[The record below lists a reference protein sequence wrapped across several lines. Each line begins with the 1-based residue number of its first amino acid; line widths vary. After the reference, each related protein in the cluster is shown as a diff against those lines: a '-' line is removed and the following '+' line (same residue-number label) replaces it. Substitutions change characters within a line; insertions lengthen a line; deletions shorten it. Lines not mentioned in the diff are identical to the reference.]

1 MPPARDPNQTNRLAD
16 ETSPYLLQH
25 AHNPV
30 DWYPWG
36 DEALRHARETAR
48 PIFLSIGYAACH
60 WCHVMERESFEDA
73 ATATELNADF
83 VAIKVDR
90 EERPDLDAIYMDAVQ
105 AMTGGGGWPMS
116 VFLTPDG
123 QPFYGGTYFPDE
135 PRHGMPAFR
144 QVLASVAAAWRDE
157 RPQVEAAAARL
168 TAALREQAAR
178 TAEAARVAADAAD
191 AASAPAAAVMPGMSS
206 PGPSALREPQ
216 PAAGL
221 GGLVGPD
228 GRPLLR
234 VSSTPVVGPA
244 VDRAILDR
252 ATDNLAQSFDPAHG
266 GWGGAPK
273 FPAPMTIE
281 HLLRRFVRAGD
292 VQALTMA
299 RRTLDAMAAGG
310 IHDQLGGGFARYA
323 TDAVWLVPHFE
334 KMLYDN
340 ALLARAYLHAW
351 QVTAEPRYREVVE
364 DTLDYLLRE
373 MTVPGGAFAAS
384 QDADTDGEE
393 GATYVWTADEIR
405 AVLGS
410 DQAALFADAYDVTE
424 GGNWEGKTILQR
436 VRDDVALAARHAIPA
451 EQVAERL
458 ADARARLVEARR
470 ARPQPARDDKAL
482 AAWNGLAIAALA
494 EAAVALRRPD
504 YAAAATAAATA
515 LWDGLRT
522 AEGRLLRSWKDGRA
536 KHAAVLEDH
545 ADLAEGLLALYQST
559 FEPRWFQAA
568 VELAELIV
576 DHFADPAGGWFD
588 TADDHE
594 ALVARPK
601 SLQDNALPSGG
612 AMAAVVLLRL
622 AALTGE
628 ARYRSAAE
636 DAVVAFAPLASSYPN
651 GFAWWL
657 VAADLAAYPIDEV
670 AIVGGPGNDAAP
682 LLAVVRD
689 RFRPGVV
696 LAASLDGPQPSS
708 IVPLLRD
715 RPLVEGR
722 ATAYVCRGFTCQAP
736 TTSPDGLAGQLGA

>member
-1 MPPARDPNQTNRLAD
+1 MLPDHDPSHTNRLAG

-36 DEALRHARETAR
+36 DEALQRARQTAR

-73 ATATELNADF
+73 ATAAELNTDF

-168 TAALREQAAR
+168 TAALQEQAAR
-178 TAEAARVAADAAD
+178 TAEAARVAVEAA
-191 AASAPAAAVMPGMSS
+191 AAAPAPGTSTTPEPSVLRGQHLAAP
-206 PGPSALREPQ
+206 
-216 PAAGL
+216 GL

-234 VSSTPVVGPA
+234 VSSTPVVGPV

-252 ATDNLAQSFDPAHG
+252 ATANLAQSFDAAHG

-310 IHDQLGGGFARYA
+310 LHDQLGGGFARYA

-340 ALLARAYLHAW
+340 AQLARAYLHAW
-351 QVTAEPRYREVVE
+351 QVTGKPRYREVVE

-373 MTVPGGAFAAS
+373 MTVAGGAFAAS

-393 GATYVWTADEIR
+393 GATYLWTADEVR

-410 DQAALFADAYDVTE
+410 EQAALFADAYDVTE
-424 GGNWEGKTILQR
+424 SGNWEGKTILRR
-436 VRDDVALAARHAIPA
+436 VRDDVTLAARHAISDV
-451 EQVAERL
+451 QVAERL
-458 ADARARLVEARR
+458 ADARGRLADARL

-494 EAAVALRRPD
+494 EAAVALDRPD
-504 YAAAATAAATA
+504 YVAAATAAAAA
-515 LWDGLRT
+515 LWVGLRT

-545 ADLAEGLLALYQST
+545 ADLAEGLLALYQAT
-559 FEPRWFQAA
+559 FEPRWFLAA

-576 DHFADPAGGWFD
+576 ERFADPAGGWFD

-636 DAVVAFAPLASSYPN
+636 AAVAAFAPLAASYPS

-670 AIVGGPGNDAAP
+670 AMVGGPGVDATP
-682 LLAVVRD
+682 LLAVVRSQ
-689 RFRPGVV
+689 FRPGLV
-696 LAASLDGPQPSS
+696 LAATPDGPDPSS

-715 RPLVEGR
+715 RPLVEGQ